1 MIDVSML
8 TKDLI
13 DVRARACAL
22 YMTATDAELDMLETV
37 DGLLRRA
44 ITTVVA
50 GRPSAETV
58 LVADGIPED
67 WAAMAAGRR

>member
-1 MIDVSML
+1 ML